1 MQNIRKTNYIKIYN
15 SKHKMQHQDW
25 ETVIINKSKPK
36 QNVTV
41 EKKTTQATI
50 TSSQKPAWKIEKMV
64 DSDEGKP
71 INLISSD
78 TAKAIIGGR
87 VAAKLTQKQLAQ
99 QLNISEKEIKDIES
113 GKAVENKLLI
123 SKIKRRLHI
132 EN

>member
-1 MQNIRKTNYIKIYN
+1 
-15 SKHKMQHQDW
+15 MQHQDW
-25 ETVIINKSKPK
+25 ETVIINKTKPK
-36 QNVTV
+36 QNVT
-41 EKKTTQATI
+41 ERKTTTVTTTA
-50 TSSQKPAWKIEKMV
+50 SQKPAWKIEKMV

-78 TAKAIIGGR
+78 ASRAIIAGR

-113 GKAVENKLLI
+113 GKAVENRLLL
-123 SKIKRRLHI
+123 SKIKRRLNI